1 MKLLSSLYSLTS
13 VMSVYLMPMKLHEI
27 LIEIGLITS
36 KLNVIGSTSEFIIY
50 VQCKNKTC
58 RTGLPLQ
65 PVGTCFF
72 FSELYSTE
80 EI

>member
-1 MKLLSSLYSLTS
+1 
-13 VMSVYLMPMKLHEI
+13 MPMKLHEI

-72 FSELYSTE
+72 FLNYTVQKKFSVMHQEQIDRS
-80 EI
+80 